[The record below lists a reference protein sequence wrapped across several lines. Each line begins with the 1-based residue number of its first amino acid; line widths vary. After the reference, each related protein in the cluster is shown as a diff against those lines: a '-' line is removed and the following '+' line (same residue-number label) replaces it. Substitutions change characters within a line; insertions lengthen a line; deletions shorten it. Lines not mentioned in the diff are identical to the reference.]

1 MAHQSG
7 NSLSVTTSYGLRS
20 LFNYFFEVKG
30 FHSGVIEEER
40 VECARAQGWSVPGPR
55 GLGGAPESR
64 VIKCIGKTSF
74 DMRSGDD

>member
-1 MAHQSG
+1 VELLKRNG
-7 NSLSVTTSYGLRS
+7 WSVPGPR
-20 LFNYFFEVKG
+20 G
-30 FHSGVIEEER
+30 GVCQGPGGGVCQGPG

-74 DMRSGDD
+74 DLRSGDN